1 MFNFIKKENSAT
13 IDEKEILVKNYFRE
27 ARAEAVDYEFKA
39 FGTDGEERLQQL
51 NTFIDK
57 LTEIRDRIVELK
69 KDIKN
74 KRED

>member
-1 MFNFIKKENSAT
+1 MFNFIKKENGAT
-13 IDEKEILVKNYFRE
+13 IDEKEILVKSYFRK
-27 ARAEAVDYEFKA
+27 AREEAVEYEYRA

-69 KDIKN
+69 EDIKN
-74 KRED
+74 KRGD

>member
-13 IDEKEILVKNYFRE
+13 IDEKEILVKSYFRKAREE
-27 ARAEAVDYEFKA
+27 ATEYEYKA
-39 FGTDGEERLQQL
+39 FGTDEEERLQQL